1 MTIANRSVPTPLKHA
16 TATLAR
22 VRKTLRL
29 ATLMPVPTIIV
40 AAVAM
45 LAVNT
50 FVFQNAFLALFLGI
64 IFVVFVAGQV
74 VALRQLKAMREPLA
88 STERAIQVM
97 VEAGAEPDLDAL
109 RDRLETEVPEGPVR
123 DLVLRWT
130 ELGAAGRADGYD
142 MLLEDAL
149 DRRSLHDNRMLGMH
163 AMLNRTTLKLG
174 FLGTLIG
181 IILTFPPMKR
191 AVLGLSDSDG
201 ELKFIRDIAL
211 AIDGDQYAIL
221 STLIATG
228 LSILVEFVTI
238 QILERI
244 LHGLDLVQ
252 SDVNDWNAVCLQPAV
267 ARRREGAEL
276 EKSSARMEIALIQAQ
291 QIMEQH
297 LSGLTGAMREAS
309 RQLGQVADVQASVG
323 KRLEELAGYEKL
335 AAAMAVSQQVLEKS
349 LAGISDALRSSVS
362 QIEQVADA
370 QASLGRRVAEL
381 GEYERQYRAFL
392 AAKQKAAVPDN
403 MRGES

>member
-1 MTIANRSVPTPLKHA
+1 MTITNRSVPTPLKHA

-22 VRKTLRL
+22 VRRTLKF
-29 ATLMPVPTIIV
+29 AALMPLPIIV
-40 AAVAM
+40 IAAVSM

-64 IFVVFVAGQV
+64 IFVVFVAGQI
-74 VALRQLKAMREPLA
+74 VALRQLKAMRAPLA
-88 STERAIQVM
+88 STEKTIQVM
-97 VEAGAEPDLDAL
+97 AEAGGDPDLDAL
-109 RDRLETEVPEGPVR
+109 RDRLENEVPEGPVR

-142 MLLEDAL
+142 MLLDDAL
-149 DRRSLHDNRMLGMH
+149 DRRALQDNRMLGMH

-252 SDVNDWNAVCLQPAV
+252 SDVNDWNAVCLQPAI
-267 ARRREGAEL
+267 ARRREGTEL
-276 EKSSARMEIALIQAQ
+276 EKTGTRMELALLQAQ
-291 QIMEQH
+291 QVMEQH
-297 LSGLTGAMREAS
+297 LTGLTGAMREAA
-309 RQLGQVADVQASVG
+309 RQLGQVVDVQTSVG
-323 KRLEELAGYEKL
+323 QRLEELAGYDRL
-335 AAAMAVSQQVLEKS
+335 ATAMALSQQALEKN
-349 LAGISDALRSSVS
+349 LGGINEALRASVS

-370 QASLGRRVAEL
+370 QTNLGRRVAEL

-392 AAKQKAAVPDN
+392 AAKQKAAVPEN
-403 MRGES
+403 MRGEP

>member
-1 MTIANRSVPTPLKHA
+1 MIPTNRSIPTPLKHA
-16 TATLAR
+16 AATLAR
-22 VRKTLRL
+22 LRRTLRI
-29 ATLMPVPTIIV
+29 ATFMPVPTIVV
-40 AAVAM
+40 AGLTM
-45 LAVNT
+45 LAANA
-50 FVFQNAFLALFLGI
+50 FMFQNAFLGLFLAL
-64 IFVVFVAGQV
+64 IFVVFMAGQV
-74 VALRQLKAMREPLA
+74 VALRQLKSLRAPLA
-88 STERAIQVM
+88 STEKAIQVM
-97 VEAGAEPDLDAL
+97 SEAGADPDLDVL
-109 RDRLETEVPEGPVR
+109 RDRLESEVPEGPVR

-142 MLLEDAL
+142 TLLEDAL
-149 DRRSLHDNRMLGMH
+149 DRRALQDNRMLGIH

-252 SDVNDWNAVCLQPAV
+252 SDVSDWNAVCLQPAV
-267 ARRREGAEL
+267 ARRREGTEL
-276 EKSSARMEIALIQAQ
+276 EKGNARMELALIHAQ

-297 LSGLTGAMREAS
+297 LTGLTGAMREAA
-309 RQLGQVADVQASVG
+309 RQLDQVIGVQASVG
-323 KRLEELAGYEKL
+323 QRLEELTGYDRL
-335 AAAMAVSQQVLEKS
+335 AAAMAASQQALEKN
-349 LAGISDALRSSVS
+349 LGNINEALRASVS

-370 QASLGRRVAEL
+370 QANLGRRVAEL

-403 MRGES
+403 MRGEA